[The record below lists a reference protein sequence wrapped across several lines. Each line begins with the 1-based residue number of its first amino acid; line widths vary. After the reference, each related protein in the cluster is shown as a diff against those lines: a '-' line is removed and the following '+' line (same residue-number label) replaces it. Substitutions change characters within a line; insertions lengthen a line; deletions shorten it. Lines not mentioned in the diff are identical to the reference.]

1 VLLAIDTSTSWIS
14 LALYDGTFV
23 HYEETWQSQHHHTV
37 ELAPAI
43 EQIFAR
49 TGTKG
54 NNLKGIAV
62 AIGPG
67 SFTSLRI
74 GLAAAK
80 GFALG
85 LKIPVIGVPS
95 LEVIAAA
102 QPLDMEKTLLA
113 VLHAGRTR
121 LAFSKYRVE
130 NGGWVKQSGPDLITP
145 QELVQSIT
153 EPTLISGELS
163 ENARAVIGRRWKN
176 ALIAS
181 PARCLRRAGFLAELG
196 WERLLKGQVD
206 DPVSLSPIYLNT
218 SKTPLP
224 S

>member
-23 HYEETWQSQHHHTV
+23 RYEETWQSQHHHTI

-43 EQIFAR
+43 EQMFAR
-49 TGTKG
+49 TGSSSQDLT
-54 NNLKGIAV
+54 GIAV
-62 AIGPG
+62 ATGPG

-80 GFALG
+80 GFALA
-85 LKIPVIGVPS
+85 LKIPLVGVPS
-95 LEVIAAA
+95 LDVIARA
-102 QPLDMEKTLLA
+102 QPPEAERPLLA

-121 LAFSKYRVE
+121 LAYAAYKMEDGVWIREGEPDIISPQDL
-130 NGGWVKQSGPDLITP
+130 VKT
-145 QELVQSIT
+145 IT

-163 ENARAVIGRRWKN
+163 QEARSVIGRRWKN
-176 ALIAS
+176 AMIAS
-181 PARCLRRAGFLAELG
+181 PAYCLRRAGFLAEMG
-196 WERLLKGQVD
+196 WERLMTGQTD
-206 DPVSLSPIYLNT
+206 DPVTLSPIYIST
-218 SKTPLP
+218 SNNPIP

>member
-1 VLLAIDTSTSWIS
+1 MLLAIDTSTSWIS
-14 LALYDGTFV
+14 LALYDGTYV
-23 HYEETWQSQHHHTV
+23 QYEETWQSQHHHTV

-43 EQIFAR
+43 EQMFAR
-49 TGTKG
+49 TGTTSQD
-54 NNLKGIAV
+54 LTGIAV
-62 AIGPG
+62 ATGPG

-85 LKIPVIGVPS
+85 LKIPVVGVPS

-102 QPLDMEKTLLA
+102 QPLDEEIPLLA

-121 LAFSKYRVE
+121 LAFARYEVE
-130 NGGWVKQSGPDLITP
+130 NGSWVKQNGPDLITP
-145 QELVQSIT
+145 QDLVQSIT

-163 ENARAVIGRRWKN
+163 PKARAVIGRRWKN
-176 ALIAS
+176 ALIAP

-196 WERLLKGQVD
+196 WERLMKDQTD
-206 DPVSLSPIYLNT
+206 DPVSLTPIYLST
-218 SKTPLP
+218 SNNPIP